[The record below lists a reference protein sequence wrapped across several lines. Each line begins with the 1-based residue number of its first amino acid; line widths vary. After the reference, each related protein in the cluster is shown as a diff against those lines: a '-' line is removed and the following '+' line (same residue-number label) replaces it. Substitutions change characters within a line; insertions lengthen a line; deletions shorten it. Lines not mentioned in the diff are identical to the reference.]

1 MFLTLT
7 MLNLV
12 IALMSDA
19 YEEVMS
25 GIVEQDA
32 SDTNLMII
40 DVEKMFYWNRNK
52 GQDCYFY
59 CMDYASESTGD
70 WKSQV

>member
-1 MFLTLT
+1 M
-7 MLNLV
+7 
-12 IALMSDA
+12 ADA

-40 DVEKMFYWNRNK
+40 DIEKMFFWKRNEGK
-52 GQDCYFY
+52 ECYFY
-59 CMDYASESTGD
+59 CMDYSTENTGD

>member
-1 MFLTLT
+1 

-40 DVEKMFYWNRNK
+40 DVEKLF
-52 GQDCYFY
+52 F
-59 CMDYASESTGD
+59 
-70 WKSQV
+70 

>member
-12 IALMSDA
+12 VALMSDA

-32 SDTNLMII
+32 SDTNMMII
-40 DVEKMFYWNRNK
+40 DVEKLYFKNRNK
-52 GQDCYFY
+52 G
-59 CMDYASESTGD
+59 
-70 WKSQV
+70 